1 MSAAVAAGQR
11 TATLSQQAA
20 AAEVARQSE
29 AAEEGLA
36 ALRKEATQA
45 LESCRATAVRA
56 EVAEAEVS

>member
-1 MSAAVAAGQR
+1 M
-11 TATLSQQAA
+11 
-20 AAEVARQSE
+20 ARQSE